1 MRSYYHHIADEESG
15 VRSGFPFVFIPPH
28 LAAQWYG
35 SEKQFG
41 MSLGSHL
48 IFSGPIIP
56 IFLFSFLKAYSSN
69 ISSLSTNCQTNSLSA
84 AKPQKLL
91 IVLLP

>member
-1 MRSYYHHIADEESG
+1 MSSYYHHIADEESG

-56 IFLFSFLKAYSSN
+56 IFF
-69 ISSLSTNCQTNSLSA
+69 
-84 AKPQKLL
+84 
-91 IVLLP
+91 VLLP